1 MCTMNEPDT
10 ENNDPGARLRELER
24 VIALRDKTIEMLTRR
39 LGQTDLEELQDR
51 QSLYLEHW
59 EEHGR
64 LEQALAALKS
74 TQAQLLQAQKLEA
87 IGQLAAGVAHE
98 INTPTQYVTD
108 NTEFL
113 QRSFTKLVE
122 AIDACRALM
131 DAVRSGAPPEE
142 TAARAEIAFTKAKT
156 TYFLKQVPRALDQS
170 LEGLR
175 RIAKIVAAMKD
186 FSHPSGGEKSPV
198 DLKEAIASTIIVA
211 TNEWKYVA
219 DIETD
224 FEEGMPAVSCMR
236 DEINQVVLNLIVN
249 AAHAIGAT
257 NNNGAA
263 GKGVIRVETRITSAF
278 AEIRIGDTG
287 GGIPEGIR
295 GRIFDPFF
303 TTKPVGKGTGQG
315 LAIAYAVVVD
325 KHGGTIDFET
335 DDGVGTTFVI
345 RLPMVTSSPPRSLQ
359 SAGGL

>member
-1 MCTMNEPDT
+1 MNNVVARNE
-10 ENNDPGARLRELER
+10 DPTGRVAELER
-24 VIALRDKTIEMLTRR
+24 RLVARDETVATLMKRLDQSDAEGREDRRR
-39 LGQTDLEELQDR
+39 L
-51 QSLYLEHW
+51 SLEHW

-64 LEQALAALKS
+64 LEQALAELKS
-74 TQAQLLQAQKLEA
+74 MQAQLLQAQKLEA

-122 AIDACRALM
+122 AVDACRALM

-142 TAARAEIAFTKAKT
+142 TAARAEIAFTKAKA

-186 FSHPSGGEKSPV
+186 FSHPSGGEKAPV
-198 DLKEAIASTIIVA
+198 DLRDAIASTIIVA

-219 DIETD
+219 EIETD
-224 FEEGMPAVSCMR
+224 FEVGMPAVSCMR
-236 DEINQVVLNLIVN
+236 DEINQVVLNLLVN
-249 AAHAIGAT
+249 AAHAIAAT
-257 NNNGAA
+257 NDNGAL
-263 GKGVIRVETRITSAF
+263 GKGVIRVETRHAGGW

-287 GGIPEGIR
+287 RGIPANIR

-315 LAIAYAVVVD
+315 LAIAYSVVVD
-325 KHGGTIDFET
+325 KHGGHIDFDTEE
-335 DDGVGTTFVI
+335 GVGTTFVI
-345 RLPMVTSSPPRSLQ
+345 RLPMVASMPPSFRPSMRP
-359 SAGGL
+359 